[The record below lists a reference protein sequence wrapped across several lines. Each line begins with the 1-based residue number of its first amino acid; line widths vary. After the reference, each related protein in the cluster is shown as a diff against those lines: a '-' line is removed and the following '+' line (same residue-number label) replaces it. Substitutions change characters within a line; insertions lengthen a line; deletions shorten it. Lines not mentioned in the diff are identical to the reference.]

1 MKCINADDVIAFY
14 PWSMNRM
21 RLNLID
27 YFRIPHNTLFLQILH
42 KSLFSNDRRY
52 ILSSL
57 DHLKT
62 MVGGGENRVYY
73 EVYYEIEK

>member
-1 MKCINADDVIAFY
+1 MKYINADDVIAFY
-14 PWSMNRM
+14 PYSMNRM
-21 RLNLID
+21 WWNLVD

-42 KSLFSNDRRY
+42 ESLFSNALGY
-52 ILSSL
+52 IVSSL

-73 EVYYEIEK
+73 RGF

>member
-1 MKCINADDVIAFY
+1 M
-14 PWSMNRM
+14 
-21 RLNLID
+21 
-27 YFRIPHNTLFLQILH
+27 
-42 KSLFSNDRRY
+42 SLFSNALGY

>member
-1 MKCINADDVIAFY
+1 M
-14 PWSMNRM
+14 
-21 RLNLID
+21 L
-27 YFRIPHNTLFLQILH
+27 
-42 KSLFSNDRRY
+42 LFSNAQ

-73 EVYYEIEK
+73 EVHYEIEK